1 MPTIDAVSLDSTNA
15 EEASRF
21 FSNVYGNTRIEPVAR
36 DKFALSVSS
45 CVIDGV
51 SAFSLFSPTGMG
63 LSSFFD
69 GYCLAF
75 APDSGMIAGAGA
87 AAGMEAS
94 RGIVLDCGTGVHR
107 RFPENFSAAGMTF
120 TVGEVNRALSQ
131 LLDGPVSD
139 RLCFKASLARR
150 PHAYALIREI
160 ASTIRAG
167 FSGDAPLKAAP
178 LAAANLKDAALN
190 LLLQSVPHSY
200 SERLTAGDAL
210 PSPRHVRRAID
221 FMQAN
226 MARPIA
232 LADVVR
238 ASGAS
243 ARSLQ
248 SSFRRFKEST
258 PMNYL
263 RQLRLNAVRVQLL
276 DVRSRDSIA
285 SIAQRWGFT
294 HIGSF
299 SSAYQQAFG
308 ELPSETYRA
317 RAHGGGAGD

>member
-21 FSNVYGNTRIEPVAR
+21 FSKVYGNTRVEPGAGGH
-36 DKFALSVSS
+36 FAISVSS

-51 SAFSLFSPTGMG
+51 SAFSLSSSTGMG
-63 LSSFFD
+63 LNSFFD

-75 APDSGMIAGAGA
+75 SSDSGAIDCGPA
-87 AAGMEAS
+87 AAMDAS
-94 RGIVLDCGTGVHR
+94 RGVVLDLGSGAQPR
-107 RFPENFSAAGMTF
+107 LPENFSAVGMTF
-120 TVGEVNRALSQ
+120 TIGEVNRALSQ

-139 RLCFKASLARR
+139 RLCFKPPARR
-150 PHAYALIREI
+150 AHAYALIREI
-160 ASTIRAG
+160 ASTIREG
-167 FSGDAPLKAAP
+167 LSGDAPLKASP
-178 LAAANLKDAALN
+178 LAAAHLKDAALN

-200 SERLTAGDAL
+200 SERLKAGDTQ

-221 FMQAN
+221 FMHAN
-226 MARPIA
+226 IARPIA

-248 SSFRRFKEST
+248 SGFRRFKEST

-263 RQLRLNAVRVQLL
+263 RQLRLNAVRAQLL
-276 DVRSRDSIA
+276 DARSRDSIA

-308 ELPSETYRA
+308 ELPSETYRT
-317 RAHGGGAGD
+317 RAHGGGPGD